1 MGSQSDLHS
10 RGKMISILREGVRK
24 MARSAGFEIR
34 RVNSGGRYEKNMMYE
49 ADTRYHALRA
59 RGLALTGTP
68 DGKTKSI
75 EKQYN
80 TIQFL
85 RLVQSME
92 GSIAECGTFKGLGS
106 FMFCHTLRE
115 VDSRYDGRGFH
126 IFDSFEG
133 LSEPTAQD
141 HIQDPRAGAEGAAY
155 MGAGSFQ
162 AGLDHVRKALSEFPA
177 IEFHKGWIPE
187 CFKGVPERTYRFVH
201 IDVDLYEPTRDS
213 LEYFYPRLCE
223 GGVIVCDDYAHLQW
237 PGARKA
243 LDEYCDPKG
252 IPVLCLTTGQ
262 GVIIKRGSP
271 K

>member
-1 MGSQSDLHS
+1 MSG
-10 RGKMISILREGVRK
+10 LREF
-24 MARSAGFEIR
+24 ARTVVNSFGFEVR
-34 RVNSGGRYEKNMMYE
+34 RVRAPGSRYLKNMMYE
-49 ADTRYHALRA
+49 ADSRYHALRA
-59 RGLALTGTP
+59 RGLAVTGTP

-85 RLVQSME
+85 RLVQAME
-92 GSIAECGTFKGLGS
+92 GAIAECGTFKGLGS

-115 VDSRYDGRGFH
+115 ADPGFDGSGFH

-141 HIQDPRAGAEGAAY
+141 NIEDPRAGTQGSAY

-162 AGLDHVRKALSEFPA
+162 AGLDHVRCALREFPA

-187 CFKGVPERTYRFVH
+187 SLQGLPERSYRFVH
-201 IDVDLYEPTRDS
+201 IDVDLYEPTRGA

-237 PGARKA
+237 PGARRA

-262 GVIIKRGSP
+262 GVIIKRGNP
-271 K
+271 T

>member
-1 MGSQSDLHS
+1 
-10 RGKMISILREGVRK
+10 MIRMLRDIVKK
-24 MARSAGFEIR
+24 MALSAGLEIR
-34 RVNSGGRYEKNMMYE
+34 RVNSRGRYAKNMMYE
-49 ADTRYHALRA
+49 ADVRYHALRA
-59 RGLALTGTP
+59 KGLAMTGSP

-92 GSIAECGTFKGLGS
+92 GCIAECGTFKGLGS
-106 FMFCHTLRE
+106 FMFCHTLRQADP
-115 VDSRYDGRGFH
+115 VFDGSGFH

-141 HIQDPRAGAEGAAY
+141 HIQDSRVGPMGAAY
-155 MGAGSFQ
+155 MGAGSFHG
-162 AGLDHVRKALSEFPA
+162 GLDLVRKALSEFPA

-187 CFKGVPERTYRFVH
+187 SFKDLSEREYRFVH

-213 LEYFYPRLCE
+213 LEYFYPRLRE

-243 LDEYCDPKG
+243 FDEYCEPRG

-262 GVIIKRGSP
+262 AVIIKRGKP
-271 K
+271 P

>member
-1 MGSQSDLHS
+1 
-10 RGKMISILREGVRK
+10 MIAYLRNGIK
-24 MARSAGFEIR
+24 LLAGLLGFEIR
-34 RVNSGGRYEKNMMYE
+34 RLNAGVRYPKNMMYE
-49 ADTRYHALRA
+49 ADGRYHALRA
-59 RGLALTGTP
+59 EGLAKTGSP

-85 RLVQSME
+85 RLVQSMD

-106 FMFCHTLRE
+106 FMFCHTLR
-115 VDSRYDGRGFH
+115 DADPAYDGRDFH

-133 LSEPTAQD
+133 LSEPTAKD
-141 HIQDPRAGAEGAAY
+141 HIQDARVGSTGAAY
-155 MGAGSFQ
+155 MGAGSFHG
-162 AGLDHVRKALSEFPA
+162 GLDEVRRALSEFPA

-187 CFKGVPERTYRFVH
+187 SFKDLPERTYRFVH

-243 LDEYCDPKG
+243 LDEYCKPKG
-252 IPVLCLTTGQ
+252 VPVLCLTTGQ
-262 GVIIKRGSP
+262 GVIIKRGPSA
-271 K
+271 

>member
-1 MGSQSDLHS
+1 
-10 RGKMISILREGVRK
+10 MIDILRK
-24 MARSAGFEIR
+24 SLKKIARSAGFEVR
-34 RVNSGGRYEKNMMYE
+34 RVHGERYEKNMLYE
-49 ADTRYHALRA
+49 ADIHYHALRA
-59 RGLALTGTP
+59 KGLAITGTP

-85 RLVQSME
+85 RLVQFME
-92 GSIAECGTFKGLGS
+92 GCIAECGTFRGLGS

-115 VDSRYDGRGFH
+115 TNPGYDGSSFH

-133 LSEPTAQD
+133 LSKPTERD
-141 HIQDPRAGAEGAAY
+141 LIQDARAGSQGTAY
-155 MGAGSFQ
+155 MAAGSFQ
-162 AGLDHVRKALSEFPA
+162 AGLDHVRRALSEFPA

-187 CFKGVPERTYRFVH
+187 CFKGLPELRYRFVH

-213 LEYFYPRLCE
+213 LEYFYPRLRE

-252 IPVLCLTTGQ
+252 IPILRLTTGQ
-262 GVIIKRGSP
+262 GVIVRRGVP
-271 K
+271 A

>member
-1 MGSQSDLHS
+1 MTG
-10 RGKMISILREGVRK
+10 MLRHVVK
-24 MARSAGFEIR
+24 KIAQSAGLEIR
-34 RVNSGGRYEKNMMYE
+34 RANSGGRYEKNMMYE
-49 ADTRYHALRA
+49 ADARYHELRA
-59 RGLALTGTP
+59 KGLAKTGSP
-68 DGKTKSI
+68 DGKAKSI

-85 RLVQSME
+85 RLVQFMD
-92 GSIAECGTFKGLGS
+92 GCIAECGTFKGLGS
-106 FMFCHTLRE
+106 FMFCHTLRQA
-115 VDSRYDGRGFH
+115 DPGFDGSGFH

-133 LSEPTAQD
+133 LSEPTAED
-141 HIQDPRAGAEGAAY
+141 HIQDARAGLTGSAY

-162 AGLDHVRKALSEFPA
+162 GGLEHVRQALSEFPA

-187 CFKGVPERTYRFVH
+187 SFKNLPEREYRFVH

-213 LEYFYPRLCE
+213 LEYFYPRLRE

-243 LDEYCDPKG
+243 LDEYCGPKG
-252 IPVLCLTTGQ
+252 VPVLCLTTGQ

-271 K
+271 S

>member
-1 MGSQSDLHS
+1 
-10 RGKMISILREGVRK
+10 MIGILRDVVRK
-24 MARSAGFEIR
+24 IAQSAGFEIR
-34 RVNSGGRYEKNMMYE
+34 RVNSSRRYEKNMMYE
-49 ADTRYHALRA
+49 ADVRYHALRTK
-59 RGLALTGTP
+59 GLAMTGSP

-106 FMFCHTLRE
+106 FMFCHTLRQA
-115 VDSRYDGRGFH
+115 DPAFDGSGFH

-141 HIQDPRAGAEGAAY
+141 HIQDARVGPTGAAY
-155 MGAGSFQ
+155 MGAGSFHG
-162 AGLDHVRKALSEFPA
+162 GLDHVRRALSEFPA

-187 CFKGVPERTYRFVH
+187 SFKNLPEFEYRFVH

-213 LEYFYPRLCE
+213 LEYFYPRLRE

-243 LDEYCDPKG
+243 LDEYCDPRG
-252 IPVLCLTTGQ
+252 IPALCLTTGQ
-262 GVIIKRGSP
+262 GVIIKRGNPS
-271 K
+271 